1 MTRKELTKTE
11 LNEKWKLE
19 RINISVTETSYNS
32 GVYGVNWPGK
42 GVKTVT
48 ETKAF
53 IKDLIK
59 GIKLAEKIN
68 RRKS

>member
-1 MTRKELTKTE
+1 MAKKELTKNE
-11 LNEKWKLE
+11 LSEKWKLE
-19 RINISVTETSYNS
+19 KINISVDEISYNS

-42 GVKTVT
+42 GTKTVT

-68 RRKS
+68 GRKL